1 MDLNYWW
8 ILLIIA
14 LVLSVFIT
22 VKYQPVYALA
32 GKYRVKKKTQE
43 NKTVITLLPVN
54 GASIPIVTS
63 YTEYT
68 FQLSNGKI
76 YRYTDS
82 DDDYLGVS
90 IHKGDELYVYVSS
103 ASGWGDAEILSHRQ
117 MTFRDFINNT
127 SLFFNGVKIFF
138 LIAAGMIIIWGII
151 LAISFDV

>member
-1 MDLNYWW
+1 M
-8 ILLIIA
+8 
-14 LVLSVFIT
+14 S
-22 VKYQPVYALA
+22 
-32 GKYRVKKKTQE
+32 
-43 NKTVITLLPVN
+43 
-54 GASIPIVTS
+54 IVTS

-90 IHKGDELYVYVSS
+90 IHKGDELYVYVSN
-103 ASGWGDAEILSHRQ
+103 ASGWGDADVLSHQ
-117 MTFRDFINNT
+117 EMTSQDFRDNT
-127 SLFFNGVKIFF
+127 SLFFNGIKIFF